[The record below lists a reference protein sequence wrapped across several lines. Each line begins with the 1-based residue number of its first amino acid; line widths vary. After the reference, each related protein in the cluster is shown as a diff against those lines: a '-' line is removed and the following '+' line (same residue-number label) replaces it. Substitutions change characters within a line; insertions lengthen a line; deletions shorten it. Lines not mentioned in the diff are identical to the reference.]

1 MGATRLHFLRSRPHP
16 PLRPHSRLR
25 GVAMVTVLLLL
36 LVITGLTIFSARY
49 ATLGEGM
56 ARNQLDAERAR
67 QAAESALRDAERDLM
82 LTAAAPPAGALC
94 SRAGVRPVFREFSAF
109 TPTCTGGQCA
119 TPEEAYTQSDFI
131 TKANAEPW
139 WPEGSGGRWNNDF
152 DNKPRGSAANCNFD
166 GGVPLGTYTGAAPLA
181 GVARQPEYLIEMV
194 RRASGRLVF
203 FRITARG
210 FGSSERTQVVL
221 QSYFQPFNLQ

>member
-1 MGATRLHFLRSRPHP
+1 MRPLNPRAACLFTSQPGRS
-16 PLRPHSRLR
+16 R

-82 LTAAAPPAGALC
+82 LADGAAPAGALC
-94 SRAGVRPVFREFSAF
+94 PRAAVRPVFRNFSAF
-109 TPTCTGGQCA
+109 TTTCSAGQCA
-119 TPEEAYTQSDFI
+119 TPDIAYTQSDYS
-131 TKANAEPW
+131 TSANAEPW
-139 WPEGSGGRWNNDF
+139 WPAGNGGLWNNNF
-152 DNKPRGSAANCNFD
+152 DAKPRGSSASCTFN
-166 GGVPLGTYTGAAPLA
+166 GGVPLGTYTGAAALA
-181 GVARQPEYLIEMV
+181 GVARQPEYLIEIV

-210 FGSSERTQVVL
+210 FGVSERTQVVL
-221 QSYFQPFNLQ
+221 QSYFQPFTLQ